1 MAKIKTHVVEEI
13 SENKSKSI
21 PHIIDLIVFDSFNK
35 LTNDDE
41 KVRKI
46 GSLNLLEHL
55 VKNENDEKVT
65 YKVFF
70 LNCKNVVF

>member
-1 MAKIKTHVVEEI
+1 MAKMKTHVVEEI
-13 SENKSKSI
+13 IENKSKSI
-21 PHIIDLIVFDSFNK
+21 PKIIDLVVFDSFTK

-65 YKVFF
+65 
-70 LNCKNVVF
+70 

>member
-1 MAKIKTHVVEEI
+1 MAKMKTHVVKEI
-13 SENKSKSI
+13 SENKVKSI
-21 PHIIDLIVFDSFNK
+21 SHIIDSIVFDSFNK
-35 LTNDDE
+35 LTNADE

-65 YKVFF
+65 
-70 LNCKNVVF
+70 

>member
-1 MAKIKTHVVEEI
+1 MAKMKTHVVKEI
-13 SENKSKSI
+13 SEIKAKSI
-21 PHIIDLIVFDSFNK
+21 SHIIDSIVFDSFNK
-35 LTNDDE
+35 LTNADE

-65 YKVFF
+65 
-70 LNCKNVVF
+70 